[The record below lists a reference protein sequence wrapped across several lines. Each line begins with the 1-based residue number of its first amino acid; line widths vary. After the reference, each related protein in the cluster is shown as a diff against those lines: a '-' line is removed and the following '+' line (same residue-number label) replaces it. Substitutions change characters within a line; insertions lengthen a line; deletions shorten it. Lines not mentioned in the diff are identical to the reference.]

1 MVKLSLAKMAA
12 ALGGTALALS
22 AATGIA
28 SADPMDAAINTT
40 CTYPQVMAALNATDP
55 ASAAKFNS
63 SPMAQGMLNSF
74 LAAGPAQRQQQLQS
88 LPPKYAGIVERVA
101 AVCNNY

>member
-12 ALGGTALALS
+12 AVGGAALALS
-22 AATGIA
+22 AAAGVA

-55 ASAAKFNS
+55 ASAARFNS
-63 SPMAQGMLNSF
+63 SPMAQNMLNSF
-74 LAAGPAQRQQQLQS
+74 LNSGPTERQQQLQS

>member
-1 MVKLSLAKMAA
+1 MMTLSLSKLAA
-12 ALGGTALALS
+12 AIGGAAVALS
-22 AATGIA
+22 AAAGVA

-55 ASAAKFNS
+55 ASAARFNS
-63 SPMAQGMLNSF
+63 SQMAQNMLNTF
-74 LAAGPAQRQQQLQS
+74 LNSGPAERQQQLQS

>member
-1 MVKLSLAKMAA
+1 MVKLSLPKMAA
-12 ALGGTALALS
+12 AVGGAALALT
-22 AATGIA
+22 AATGVA

-55 ASAAKFNS
+55 VSATKFNS
-63 SPMAQGMLNSF
+63 SPMAQNMLNTF
-74 LAAGPAQRQQQLQS
+74 LNSGPTERQQQLQS
-88 LPPKYAGIVERVA
+88 LPAKYAGIVERVA

>member
-1 MVKLSLAKMAA
+1 MMTLSLSKLAA
-12 ALGGTALALS
+12 AIGGVAVALS
-22 AATGIA
+22 AAAGVA

-55 ASAAKFNS
+55 ASAARFNS
-63 SPMAQGMLNSF
+63 SQMAQNMLNTF
-74 LAAGPAQRQQQLQS
+74 LNSGPAERQQQLQS